1 MAEVT
6 SNRRHVEDSSSRP
19 PNRNVSVMRRYLE
32 SGIDFE
38 WPEGVGK
45 RDGNHCTLNS
55 GPGHHIPLIWK
66 SRISD
71 KKASIDIYTGDEKY
85 AFKEAFA
92 VKTIREKTHI
102 KSKTRARNEI
112 ESMRDL
118 RYPHVAALLGTFT
131 YLDRLSILIFPA
143 APCDLYMFLKVMSKE
158 MRDIRRGRTH
168 ELAYHHTRT
177 DTPESR
183 SSTSSLRDAPPGSP
197 RCSSHS
203 YGSPQ
208 SSTEYDNWPMSLT
221 LPAKV
226 DSLRRYFVCLSQALN
241 YIHESDVRHKDI
253 KPENI
258 LLDSSGN
265 VVLTDFGI
273 SRRFPKKAPHVTND
287 QWLWTRK
294 YASPEIMKGKKVPRD
309 DPSDV
314 FSLGCVFLE
323 MATLILGRD
332 LDWMR
337 EYYATSVNESG
348 IEDAYYCNLE
358 KVYGWI
364 SSLQHSRDV
373 EPRSAPDL
381 SDERI
386 DGQDF
391 LPDSDAKMIESLVA
405 IRQMLD
411 SEPPKRPAAKE
422 LWSFFKDVSFQK
434 CRDCDPRL
442 PNDIWRPN
450 TRQKDAV
457 ESGTSRRR
465 SMQLIPE
472 EASDN
477 PSTESRDGQPENENL
492 LSANFRPDRNGIRGR
507 RGSSPHAT
515 HTNTYLD
522 PSSVY
527 TPSQTTTR
535 PEAPSSTG
543 MTSPAEKT
551 SYVRRTS
558 SATDARG
565 AVAMQS
571 LKISRSASPTKRR
584 QLLES
589 RVHFGTPEMADTSG
603 SGETMLPP
611 KGENTSNKP
620 SVPGSEPAPVW
631 QHATGPSHSL
641 TARSQSARTDA
652 SDVQEKITDH
662 QGQND
667 VPPETQIIIYDLAKK
682 RSYISAFG
690 HLEGTSPQTTRKK
703 YGDDYISQP
712 LPRSGKFVEIRD
724 KGSPIAIVDLG
735 SLGAWIRFRRWK
747 GDFPMLYVLNFSVQP
762 LG

>member
-1 MAEVT
+1 
-6 SNRRHVEDSSSRP
+6 
-19 PNRNVSVMRRYLE
+19 MRQYLE

-55 GPGHHIPLIWK
+55 GPGHYIPLIWK

-102 KSKTRARNEI
+102 KSIKRARNEI
-112 ESMRDL
+112 ESMKDL

-131 YLDRLSILIFPA
+131 YTDRLSILIFPA
-143 APCDLYMFLKVMSKE
+143 APCDLHMFLKVMSKE
-158 MRDIRRGRTH
+158 MKELRRGRTH

-183 SSTSSLRDAPPGSP
+183 SSTSSVRDGGSGSP
-197 RCSSHS
+197 GFSSHS
-203 YGSPQ
+203 LGTAQ
-208 SSTEYDNWPMSLT
+208 SSTEYENWPMNLP

-258 LLDSSGN
+258 LLDASGN

-273 SRRFPKKAPHVTND
+273 SRRFPKKTPHITND
-287 QWLWTRK
+287 QWEWTRK

-332 LDWMR
+332 LDRMCQH
-337 EYYATSVNESG
+337 YAKPVNDSG
-348 IEDAYYCNLE
+348 IEDAYYCNLD
-358 KVYGWI
+358 KIYGWI
-364 SSLQHSRDV
+364 SFLQQSQDA
-373 EPRSAPDL
+373 EPRSVPDL
-381 SDERI
+381 SGERI

-391 LPDSDAKMIESLVA
+391 LPDPNAGMVEGLVA

-411 SEPPKRPAAKE
+411 IDPPERPIARG
-422 LWSFFKDVSFQK
+422 LWMSFKDVSSQK

-442 PNDIWRPN
+442 PDEIWRPT
-450 TRQKDAV
+450 TRQKHAV

-477 PSTESRDGQPENENL
+477 PSTESRDGPPENEKL
-492 LSANFRPDRNGIRGR
+492 LSASYRPDRSGIRER
-507 RGSSPHAT
+507 RGSSPHT
-515 HTNTYLD
+515 GRWQTYSNTYLD
-522 PSSVY
+522 PSSSY
-527 TPSQTTTR
+527 TPPQAMPRSEALASIGTT
-535 PEAPSSTG
+535 PS
-543 MTSPAEKT
+543 AEEN
-551 SYVRRTS
+551 SYMRRTT
-558 SATDARG
+558 SATDDRRAAARQG
-565 AVAMQS
+565 FQT
-571 LKISRSASPTKRR
+571 SRSMSPTRR
-584 QLLES
+584 RPLSES
-589 RVHFGTPEMADTSG
+589 RVQFRIPQDSG
-603 SGETMLPP
+603 NSGIGAIAVPSHGESVPSPP
-611 KGENTSNKP
+611 P
-620 SVPGSEPAPVW
+620 VPGSEIVPVA
-631 QHATGPSHSL
+631 QHAIGSSHSV
-641 TARSQSARTDA
+641 AGRSQIARTDA
-652 SDVQEKITDH
+652 TDNQERVEKRANGFHH
-662 QGQND
+662 QKHEH
-667 VPPETQIIIYDLAKK
+667 VLPTTQIIIYDLAKRIPYVSSFVQLEDK
-682 RSYISAFG
+682 RYGDEYIS
-690 HLEGTSPQTTRKK
+690 R
-703 YGDDYISQP
+703 P
-712 LPRSGKFVEIRD
+712 LPRSGQFVEIGD

-735 SLGAWIRFRRWK
+735 PLGAWNRFRRWK
-747 GDFPMLYVLNFSVQP
+747 GDFPTLYVLNFAVQP
-762 LG
+762 SG